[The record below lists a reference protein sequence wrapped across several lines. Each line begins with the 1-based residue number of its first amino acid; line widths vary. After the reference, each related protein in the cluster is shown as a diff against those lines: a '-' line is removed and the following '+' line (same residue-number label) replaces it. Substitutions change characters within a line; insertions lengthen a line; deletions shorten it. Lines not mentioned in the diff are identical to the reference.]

1 MSRDELDM
9 VAVQSDA
16 ALMDALATRSVGA
29 SDLDDPV
36 VRALAEWRE
45 YVDDG
50 LDGTVTFVM
59 PGSTGAARA
68 AQAGRGRRTMLVAGS
83 TALALV
89 VSGGAAAAVT
99 GDPFAA
105 VKAPLHALGKV
116 NPFSG
121 DETNTGDRLPNP
133 TPTKAQAN
141 KLLADARRAMAQD
154 HPVKAQRLLAEAKV
168 LLGDDVNPGQQKFI
182 DALTN
187 ALPERP
193 GRAGGTG
200 AQPGDR
206 GNKPD
211 PGADPGDRGNKPDP
225 GTDPGDRGNKPD
237 PGAEPGDRGN
247 KPDPGTDPGDR
258 GNKPDPG
265 TDPGDRGNKPDPGSK
280 PDKASGGKGS
290 GSASTGSQNGWKD
303 GPSAADPDQ

>member
-9 VAVQSDA
+9 VAVHGDA
-16 ALMDALATRSVGA
+16 ALVDALATRSVGA

-36 VRALAEWRE
+36 VRALAEWGE

-50 LDGTVTFVM
+50 LDNAVTFVM
-59 PGSTGAARA
+59 PGSAGAARA
-68 AQAGRGRRTMLVAGS
+68 AHAGRGRRTMLVAGS

-99 GDPFAA
+99 GDPLAV
-105 VKAPLHALGKV
+105 VKAPLHALGTV

-121 DETNTGDRLPNP
+121 GETNAGDRPPNP

-141 KLLADARRAMAQD
+141 KLLADARRAMARD
-154 HPVKAQRLLAEAKV
+154 HPVKAQRLLTEAKV
-168 LLGDDVNPGQQKFI
+168 LLGDDVNPGQQEFI

-193 GRAGGTG
+193 GRSGGTAG
-200 AQPGDR
+200 E
-206 GNKPD
+206 
-211 PGADPGDRGNKPDP
+211 
-225 GTDPGDRGNKPD
+225 PGDRGNKPD

-247 KPDPGTDPGDR
+247 KPDPGAE
-258 GNKPDPG
+258 
-265 TDPGDRGNKPDPGSK
+265 PGDRGNKPDPGSK
-280 PDKASGGKGS
+280 PDNASGDKDA
-290 GSASTGSQNGWKD
+290 GSASTGSQSGWK
-303 GPSAADPDQ
+303 GGSSAADADQ

>member
-9 VAVQSDA
+9 VAVQGDA
-16 ALMDALATRSVGA
+16 ALVDALATRSVGA

-36 VRALAEWRE
+36 VRALAEWGE

-50 LDGTVTFVM
+50 LDDAVTFVM
-59 PGSTGAARA
+59 PGSAGAARA
-68 AQAGRGRRTMLVAGS
+68 AHAGRGRRTMLVAGS

-99 GDPFAA
+99 GDPLAV
-105 VKAPLHALGKV
+105 VKAPLHALGTV

-121 DETNTGDRLPNP
+121 DETNAGDRLPNP

-193 GRAGGTG
+193 GRSGGTG
-200 AQPGDR
+200 AEPGDR

-211 PGADPGDRGNKPDP
+211 PGTEPGDRGNKPDP

-237 PGAEPGDRGN
+237 PGA
-247 KPDPGTDPGDR
+247 DPGDR

-265 TDPGDRGNKPDPGSK
+265 AEPGDRGNKPDPGSK
-280 PDKASGGKGS
+280 PDNASGDKDS

-303 GPSAADPDQ
+303 GSSAADADQ

>member
-9 VAVQSDA
+9 VAVHGDA
-16 ALMDALATRSVGA
+16 ALVDALATRSVGA

-36 VRALAEWRE
+36 VRALTEWGE

-50 LDGTVTFVM
+50 LDNAVTFVM
-59 PGSTGAARA
+59 PGSAGAARA
-68 AQAGRGRRTMLVAGS
+68 AHAGRGRRTMLVAGS

-99 GDPFAA
+99 GDPLAV
-105 VKAPLHALGKV
+105 VKAPLHALGTV

-121 DETNTGDRLPNP
+121 GETNAGDRPPNP
-133 TPTKAQAN
+133 TPTNAQAN
-141 KLLADARRAMAQD
+141 KLLADARRAMAQG

-193 GRAGGTG
+193 GRSGGTAG
-200 AQPGDR
+200 E
-206 GNKPD
+206 
-211 PGADPGDRGNKPDP
+211 
-225 GTDPGDRGNKPD
+225 PGDRGNKPD

-247 KPDPGTDPGDR
+247 KPDPGAEPGDR
-258 GNKPDPG
+258 GNKPEPG
-265 TDPGDRGNKPDPGSK
+265 AEPGDRGNKPEPGSK
-280 PDKASGGKGS
+280 PDNASGDKDA
-290 GSASTGSQNGWKD
+290 GSASTGSQNGWK
-303 GPSAADPDQ
+303 GGSSAADADQ